1 MHTHRYK
8 TEEYGEVV
16 VIVNG
21 DWSGDAIVRWGFT
34 GKEPTAKYSEAVIP
48 ANLLLEISKGAAVDM
63 VRDKLIST
71 LEQI

>member
-21 DWSGDAIVRWGFT
+21 DWSGEAIVRWGFN
-34 GKEPTAKYSEAVIP
+34 GNKPDQCSEAVVP

-63 VRDKLIST
+63 VRDRVISV